1 MGRGKAQKTLDLVV
15 VAVKILAESRVGGE
29 SRTRPAPGAGRG
41 GLAALDTWLQDEH
54 GDTGSDERSSACDE
68 QVFHT
73 HLLRADAVSPLRL
86 SGSGMSRAMAP
97 GSRAVRDDTLVD
109 KIAHRG
115 SECPT
120 PAGSDAEE
128 RGRVIWVEGLDGVAN
143 PRE

>member
-86 SGSGMSRAMAP
+86 SEPSMRWAMAS
-97 GSRAVRDDTLVD
+97 GARAVRDDTLVY

-115 SECPT
+115 AECPT

-128 RGRVIWVEGLDGVAN
+128 RGRVVWVEGLDGVAK
-143 PRE
+143 PRD